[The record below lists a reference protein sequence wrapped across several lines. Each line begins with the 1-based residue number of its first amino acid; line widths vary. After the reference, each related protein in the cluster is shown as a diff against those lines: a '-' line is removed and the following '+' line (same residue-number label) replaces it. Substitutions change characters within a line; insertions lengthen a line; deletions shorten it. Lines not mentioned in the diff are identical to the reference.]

1 MEIDRMLAELRAER
15 NRLDR
20 AITALEALDGTG
32 ARTTT
37 LERRA
42 RPTAT
47 ADQPATKQPPARRR
61 MSAAGR
67 KRISEAAKK
76 MWAER
81 RKATAIPSPRR
92 AMSAATKR
100 KLSRSAKARWSE
112 QQKKAK
118 TT

>member
-1 MEIDRMLAELRAER
+1 MDTNRILADLRAER
-15 NRLDR
+15 NRIDR
-20 AITALEALDGTG
+20 AITALEALNGTA

-37 LERRA
+37 ERRA

-47 ADQPATKQPPARRR
+47 AAQPATKQPRVRRR

-81 RKATAIPSPRR
+81 KKAAILSPGRP
-92 AMSAATKR
+92 MSAATKR
-100 KLSRSAKARWSE
+100 KLSQSAKARWSE
-112 QQKKAK
+112 KKKAK

>member
-1 MEIDRMLAELRAER
+1 MEIKRILADLRAER

-20 AITALEALDGTG
+20 AITALEALNGRASRDTTE
-32 ARTTT
+32 RPTTT
-37 LERRA
+37 
-42 RPTAT
+42 AT
-47 ADQPATKQPPARRR
+47 QPATKQPHAGRRR

-81 RKATAIPSPRR
+81 KKATTIPSPRR

-100 KLSRSAKARWSE
+100 KLSQLAKARWAE
-112 QQKKAK
+112 NKKKAK
-118 TT
+118 AT

>member
-1 MEIDRMLAELRAER
+1 MDTNRILADLRAER
-15 NRLDR
+15 NRIDR

-32 ARTTT
+32 SRTTT
-37 LERRA
+37 TERRA

-47 ADQPATKQPPARRR
+47 QPATKQPHARRR

-81 RKATAIPSPRR
+81 RKATAIPRPRR